1 MGVGA
6 SSKQRLG
13 ERVQGACK
21 KLAADMKMQAE
32 RAARIKAVS
41 PETLDVFVQS
51 ITDAFE
57 RCAPFSDA
65 TLLVAFEANPEEV
78 QRVLAKACKKVLSA
92 PVRKREYA
100 WFQRHVF
107 ASTVWMQRNQ
117 RGELLFEQMLQITQG
132 MADKVELSMRN
143 IYDHLRTHSQWQ
155 QLLAIQDQTV
165 VARQDDARVGL
176 LLEKGIREVAEAKR
190 ERESG
195 DGGADAD
202 DVATFIDSNLAVNM
216 LTTTAKRLNGEFQS
230 RMRALMSRFGDFKA
244 GPLKTVERCQAKLEN
259 DYADAAYP
267 KAAKLLDVVR
277 CSVSFNTL
285 EQLLAGYDGL
295 RRHVA
300 SSDALQLA
308 RVKNG
313 FLDEAASYRDLKVNV
328 VCQSETEPDSEL
340 RMVCEVQLILNQYLF
355 EKKRSHKLYDILR
368 ERRFFDMVVK
378 QDTADDAAEQKD
390 LKNLQFE
397 PVLNVKEHVF
407 EYKNKTRNHRHPH

>member
-1 MGVGA
+1 
-6 SSKQRLG
+6 
-13 ERVQGACK
+13 
-21 KLAADMKMQAE
+21 
-32 RAARIKAVS
+32 
-41 PETLDVFVQS
+41 
-51 ITDAFE
+51 
-57 RCAPFSDA
+57 
-65 TLLVAFEANPEEV
+65 
-78 QRVLAKACKKVLSA
+78 
-92 PVRKREYA
+92 
-100 WFQRHVF
+100 
-107 ASTVWMQRNQ
+107 
-117 RGELLFEQMLQITQG
+117 
-132 MADKVELSMRN
+132 
-143 IYDHLRTHSQWQ
+143 
-155 QLLAIQDQTV
+155 
-165 VARQDDARVGL
+165 
-176 LLEKGIREVAEAKR
+176 
-190 ERESG
+190 RESG

-340 RMVCEVQLILNQYLF
+340 RMVCEVQLILNQYFF

-368 ERRFFDMVVK
+368 ERRFFDM
-378 QDTADDAAEQKD
+378 
-390 LKNLQFE
+390 
-397 PVLNVKEHVF
+397 
-407 EYKNKTRNHRHPH
+407 